1 MVRRRLKG
9 EPPGRGEQMRPRHG
23 QEPRQ
28 EQGQEQRQEQR
39 QALGRRQFLTAAC
52 GAIAGGLVLGGA
64 TRASR
69 AQGKFA
75 GEKVV
80 FASWGGI
87 YQEASKKGYCDAFA
101 AKTGATVIQDG
112 PVDYAKLRTMI
123 QNGSPTWDVVDV
135 TIDFLYNAAKDGLF
149 EKIDTTIVD
158 TKGLP
163 AKYVHDYGVANIVW
177 SYNIAFNAQTFPDG
191 KHPKTWSEFLDVGK
205 FPGRRALR
213 DRVNP
218 MLEIALLADGV
229 PFERLYPLDV
239 DRALKKLDAIK
250 KNAVWWTTNSQSQQ
264 LMIDGE
270 CTLGILNNGR
280 IYDAVQKGA
289 KIGIEWAQNLQSVD
303 YLVVPKGSKVKNAAM
318 GLIAEMV
325 LPESQ
330 ARVSNIMPLAPTN
343 PEAFKLITKEVAP
356 WLSTEPANL
365 AQGFP
370 INEEYWRDHY
380 KTLAERWTAWKL
392 S

>member
-1 MVRRRLKG
+1 MVDGTPKG
-9 EPPGRGEQMRPRHG
+9 KPRGWREHKQ
-23 QEPRQ
+23 
-28 EQGQEQRQEQR
+28 QGQV
-39 QALGRRQFLTAAC
+39 LGRRQFLTAAG
-52 GAIAGGLVLGGA
+52 GAIAGGLVLTGA
-64 TRASR
+64 TRAAR

-75 GEKVV
+75 GERVV

-87 YQEASKKGYCDAFA
+87 YQEASKKGYCDSFA
-101 AKTGATVIQDG
+101 AKTGATVIQD
-112 PVDYAKLRTMI
+112 
-123 QNGSPTWDVVDV
+123 GSPTWDVVDV

-149 EKIDTTIVD
+149 EKIDTNIVD
-158 TKGLP
+158 TKELP
-163 AKYVHDYGVANIVW
+163 AKYVHEYGIANIVW
-177 SYNIAFNAQTFPDG
+177 SYNIAFNSQAFPDG
-191 KHPKTWSEFLDVGK
+191 KHPKTWSEFFDVDK

-365 AQGFP
+365 TQGFP
-370 INEEYWRDHY
+370 INEEFWRDNY

>member
-1 MVRRRLKG
+1 MVD
-9 EPPGRGEQMRPRHG
+9 ETSQGEQPNRPK
-23 QEPRQ
+23 QARQ
-28 EQGQEQRQEQR
+28 EQERQENGQV
-39 QALGRRQFLTAAC
+39 LGRRQFLTTASSAF
-52 GAIAGGLVLGGA
+52 AGGLLLAGA
-64 TRASR
+64 TRAR
-69 AQGKFA
+69 AQGRFA

-87 YQEASKKGYCDAFA
+87 YQEASKKGYCDSFA

-123 QNGSPTWDVVDV
+123 QSGSPTWDVVDV

-149 EKIDTTIVD
+149 EKIDTNIVD
-158 TKGLP
+158 TKDLP
-163 AKYVHDYGVANIVW
+163 AKFVHEYGIANIVW
-177 SYNIAFNAQTFPDG
+177 SYNIAFNTEAFPAQ
-191 KHPKTWSEFLDVGK
+191 HPKTWSEFFDVDK

-250 KNAVWWTTNSQSQQ
+250 HNAVWWTTNSQSQQ

-330 ARVSNIMPLAPTN
+330 ARVSNIMPLAPTT
-343 PEAFKLITKEVAP
+343 PEAFKLISKEVAP

-365 AQGFP
+365 TQGFP

>member
-1 MVRRRLKG
+1 MVDRTPKG
-9 EPPGRGEQMRPRHG
+9 EPPGRREQKR
-23 QEPRQ
+23 
-28 EQGQEQRQEQR
+28 QGQVV
-39 QALGRRQFLTAAC
+39 GRRQFLTAAG
-52 GAIAGGLVLGGA
+52 GAVAGGLVLSSA
-64 TRASR
+64 TRAAR

-87 YQEASKKGYCDAFA
+87 YQEASKKGYCDSFA

-149 EKIDTTIVD
+149 EKIDTNIVD

-163 AKYVHDYGVANIVW
+163 AKYVHEYGIANIVW
-177 SYNIAFNAQTFPDG
+177 SYNIAFNTQAFPDG
-191 KHPKTWSEFLDVGK
+191 KHPKTWSEFFDVDK

-229 PFERLYPLDV
+229 PFDTLYPLDV
-239 DRALKKLDAIK
+239 DRALKKLDVLK
-250 KNAVWWTTNSQSQQ
+250 KDAVWWTTNSQSQQ

-303 YLVVPKGSKVKNAAM
+303 YLVVPKGSKTKNAAM

-325 LPESQ
+325 LAESQ

-365 AQGFP
+365 ALGFP
-370 INEEYWRDHY
+370 INEEFWRDNY

>member
-1 MVRRRLKG
+1 MVDGTPKG
-9 EPPGRGEQMRPRHG
+9 KPRGWREHKQ
-23 QEPRQ
+23 
-28 EQGQEQRQEQR
+28 QGQV
-39 QALGRRQFLTAAC
+39 LGRRQFLTAAG
-52 GAIAGGLVLGGA
+52 GAIAGGLVLTGA
-64 TRASR
+64 TRAAR

-87 YQEASKKGYCDAFA
+87 YQEASKKGYCDSFA

-123 QNGSPTWDVVDV
+123 QSGSPTWDVVDV

-149 EKIDTTIVD
+149 EKIDTNIVD

-163 AKYVHDYGVANIVW
+163 AKYVHEYGIANIVW
-177 SYNIAFNAQTFPDG
+177 SYNIAFNTQAFPDG
-191 KHPKTWSEFLDVGK
+191 KHPKTWSEFFDVDK

-229 PFERLYPLDV
+229 RFESLYPLDV
-239 DRALKKLDAIK
+239 DRALKKLDALK
-250 KNAVWWTTNSQSQQ
+250 RNAVWWTTNSQSQQ

-303 YLVVPKGSKVKNAAM
+303 YLVVPKGSKAKNAAM
-318 GLIAEMV
+318 GLIGEMV
-325 LPESQ
+325 LAESQ

-365 AQGFP
+365 TQGFP
-370 INEEYWRDHY
+370 INEEFWRDNY

>member
-1 MVRRRLKG
+1 MVEDTSKG
-9 EPPGRGEQMRPRHG
+9 ALPSR
-23 QEPRQ
+23 PRQ
-28 EQGQEQRQEQR
+28 EREEHEPRTYGQV
-39 QALGRRQFLTAAC
+39 LGRRQFLTSAC
-52 GAIAGGLVLGGA
+52 GAVAGGLLLAGA
-64 TRASR
+64 TRAR

-87 YQEASKKGYCDAFA
+87 YQEASKKGYCDSFA

-149 EKIDTTIVD
+149 EKIDTSIVD
-158 TKGLP
+158 TKQLP
-163 AKYVHDYGVANIVW
+163 AKYVHEYGIANIVW
-177 SYNIAFNAQTFPDG
+177 SYNIAFNTQAFPGG
-191 KHPKTWSEFLDVGK
+191 KHPKTWSEFLDLDK

-229 PFERLYPLDV
+229 PFEKLYPLDV

-303 YLVVPKGSKVKNAAM
+303 YLVVPKGSKAKNAAM

-325 LPESQ
+325 LAESQ

-343 PEAFKLITKEVAP
+343 PDAFKLITKEVAP

>member
-1 MVRRRLKG
+1 MVDGTPKG
-9 EPPGRGEQMRPRHG
+9 EPPGRREHKR
-23 QEPRQ
+23 
-28 EQGQEQRQEQR
+28 QGQV
-39 QALGRRQFLTAAC
+39 LGRRQFLTAAG
-52 GAIAGGLVLGGA
+52 GAIAGGLVLTGA
-64 TRASR
+64 TRAAR

-87 YQEASKKGYCDAFA
+87 YQEASKKGYCDSFA

-123 QNGSPTWDVVDV
+123 QSGSPTWDVVDV

-149 EKIDTTIVD
+149 EKIDTNIVD
-158 TKGLP
+158 TSGLP
-163 AKYVHDYGVANIVW
+163 AKYVHEYGIANIVW
-177 SYNIAFNAQTFPDG
+177 SYNIAFNTQAFPEG
-191 KHPKTWSEFLDVGK
+191 KHPKTWSEFFDVDK

-229 PFERLYPLDV
+229 RFESLYPLDV
-239 DRALKKLDAIK
+239 DRALKKLDALK

-303 YLVVPKGSKVKNAAM
+303 YLVVPKGSKAKNAAM
-318 GLIAEMV
+318 GLIGEMV
-325 LPESQ
+325 LAESQ

-365 AQGFP
+365 TQGFP
-370 INEEYWRDHY
+370 INEEFWRDNY

>member
-1 MVRRRLKG
+1 MVDGTPKG
-9 EPPGRGEQMRPRHG
+9 KPRGWREHKQ
-23 QEPRQ
+23 
-28 EQGQEQRQEQR
+28 QGQV
-39 QALGRRQFLTAAC
+39 LGRRQFLTAAG
-52 GAIAGGLVLGGA
+52 GAIAGGLVLTGA
-64 TRASR
+64 TRAAR

-87 YQEASKKGYCDAFA
+87 YQEASKKGYCDSFA

-123 QNGSPTWDVVDV
+123 QSGSPTWDVVDV

-149 EKIDTTIVD
+149 EKIDTNIVD
-158 TKGLP
+158 TSGLP
-163 AKYVHDYGVANIVW
+163 AKYVHEYGIANIVW
-177 SYNIAFNAQTFPDG
+177 SYNIAFNTQAFPDG
-191 KHPKTWSEFLDVGK
+191 KHPKTWSEFFDVDK

-229 PFERLYPLDV
+229 RFESLYPLDV
-239 DRALKKLDAIK
+239 DRALKKLDALK
-250 KNAVWWTTNSQSQQ
+250 RNAVWWTTNSQSQQ

-303 YLVVPKGSKVKNAAM
+303 YLVVPKGSKAKNAAM
-318 GLIAEMV
+318 GLIGEMV
-325 LPESQ
+325 LAESQ

-343 PEAFKLITKEVAP
+343 PDAFKLITKEVAP

-370 INEEYWRDHY
+370 VNEEFWRDHY
-380 KTLAERWTAWKL
+380 KALAERWTAWKL